1 MYCLPPHPLLHLTP
15 PPQASCFGRV
25 TFDVF
30 SSEVRQNVIF
40 VVMSEVQKDSE
51 NVSAGKYLRKIH
63 LKSFPAIWGQSRR
76 GRLWPQP
83 VQVGLTCPL
92 LLASGTVPLKK
103 NYEVDETFP
112 NWSGPWREA
121 KETLRIYDYKTI
133 TAMAAEVL
141 YRNIQKPL
149 KM

>member
-63 LKSFPAIWGQSRR
+63 LKSFPAI
-76 GRLWPQP
+76 
-83 VQVGLTCPL
+83 
-92 LLASGTVPLKK
+92 
-103 NYEVDETFP
+103 
-112 NWSGPWREA
+112 
-121 KETLRIYDYKTI
+121 
-133 TAMAAEVL
+133 
-141 YRNIQKPL
+141 
-149 KM
+149 